1 MLSALGEEMMQE
13 GKFRRALCSFIY
25 YTPRLFGVL
34 HGKQVFLKG
43 KVCLKKKDSKN
54 VLARKKT
61 DHMVARNGTTDP
73 RLALLPACSLVALVT
88 G

>member
-1 MLSALGEEMMQE
+1 ME
-13 GKFRRALCSFIY
+13 K
-25 YTPRLFGVL
+25 
-34 HGKQVFLKG
+34 
-43 KVCLKKKDSKN
+43 KKKDSKN

-73 RLALLPACSLVALVT
+73 KLALLPACSLVALET

>member
-1 MLSALGEEMMQE
+1 MQE
-13 GKFRRALCSFIY
+13 GKFRRALSSFIY

-43 KVCLKKKDSKN
+43 KVCFFEKKKKKKKDSKN

-73 RLALLPACSLVALVT
+73 RLALLPACSLVALET